1 MKAKSVTDINQSR
14 ELSEFLAIEN
24 ADFGW
29 DIFSDGS
36 TRLLPIDDWDNH
48 NDSHNGVEF
57 VPAWSLSALLD
68 EIPDMIEDSN
78 GEIYILNMLKEGT
91 HYGLWYD
98 AYSEA
103 VPIEVASQEEMVDVC
118 VELLIELH
126 KKELI

>member
-14 ELSEFLAIEN
+14 ELSKFLAIEN

-29 DIFSDGS
+29 NIFSDGS
-36 TRLLPIDDWDNH
+36 TRLLPIDDW
-48 NDSHNGVEF
+48 DSHNGVEF

-68 EIPDMIEDSN
+68 EVPDMIEDSN
-78 GEIYILNMLKEGT
+78 GETYILNMLKEGT
-91 HYGLWYD
+91 HYSLWYD

>member
-48 NDSHNGVEF
+48 NGVEF

-68 EIPDMIEDSN
+68 EIPDMIDGPN
-78 GEIYILNMLKEGT
+78 GEIYFLGMLKEGT
-91 HYGLWYD
+91 RYDLWYD
-98 AYSEA
+98 TYD
-103 VPIEVASQEEMVDVC
+103 VDGPIKVSSQEEMVDVC
-118 VELLIELH
+118 VELLIGLH
-126 KKELI
+126 KKKLI

>member
-48 NDSHNGVEF
+48 NGVEF

-68 EIPDMIEDSN
+68 EIPDMIDGPN
-78 GEIYILNMLKEGT
+78 GEIYFLGMLKEGT
-91 HYGLWYD
+91 RYDLWYD
-98 AYSEA
+98 TYD
-103 VPIEVASQEEMVDVC
+103 VDDPIKVSSQEEMVDVC
-118 VELLIELH
+118 VELLIGLH
-126 KKELI
+126 KKKLI

>member
-48 NDSHNGVEF
+48 NGVEF

-68 EIPDMIEDSN
+68 EIPDMIDGPN
-78 GEIYILNMLKEGT
+78 GEIYFLGMLKEGT
-91 HYGLWYD
+91 RYDLWYEEEHD
-98 AYSEA
+98 EA
-103 VPIEVASQEEMVDVC
+103 DPIEVESQDEMIDAC
-118 VELLIELH
+118 VELLIKLH
-126 KKELI
+126 KKKLI

>member
-1 MKAKSVTDINQSR
+1 MKTKSVTDINQSR
-14 ELSEFLAIEN
+14 ELSEFLAIED

-29 DIFSDGS
+29 NIFSDGS
-36 TRLLPIDDWDNH
+36 TRLLPIDDWDIH
-48 NDSHNGVEF
+48 SGVEF

-68 EIPDMIEDSN
+68 EIPDMIDGEN
-78 GEIYILNMLKEGT
+78 GETYILNMMKEGT
-91 HYGLWYD
+91 YYNLWYD

-103 VPIEVASQEEMVDVC
+103 CPIEVASQEEMVDVC